1 MCFGELVGWPLI
13 RGHHF
18 VYDRLKARTLMFA
31 FQNDKAANR
40 EEGHV
45 VGSRQ
50 KTTLQVCYLL
60 KPLTFSQRRKRHRFV
75 VDSQT

>member
-1 MCFGELVGWPLI
+1 MCSGELVGWPLI

-18 VYDRLKARTLMFA
+18 VYDRSTAQMFA

-45 VGSRQ
+45 VGS
-50 KTTLQVCYLL
+50 
-60 KPLTFSQRRKRHRFV
+60 
-75 VDSQT
+75 